1 MKRVI
6 ALLYGVVCYAV
17 FFAAFLYLIGFLGNF
32 LVPRSVDVGPEATLA
47 AALVIN
53 LALIALFG
61 IQHTVMARPGF
72 KKAWTKIVPTSVE
85 RSTYVLLSSLILVL
99 LYWAWRPMGSVIW
112 QLDAAWAQNI
122 MWAVFFGGFLLVLL
136 STFVIDH
143 FDLFGLR
150 QVWLNFRQKTYTYS
164 GFKVTFFYKFVR
176 HPLYVGWI
184 MSFWGAP
191 VMTVGHLLFA
201 VGMTGYILVAIRYEE
216 RDLVKFLGEDYVR
229 YQEKV
234 PMLVPKLGK
243 GHETVKPG
251 GQALPH

>member
-1 MKRVI
+1 
-6 ALLYGVVCYAV
+6 
-17 FFAAFLYLIGFLGNF
+17 
-32 LVPRSVDVGPEATLA
+32 
-47 AALVIN
+47 
-53 LALIALFG
+53 
-61 IQHTVMARPGF
+61 MARPGF
-72 KKAWTKIVPTSVE
+72 KQAWTKIVPKSVE
-85 RSTYVLLSSLILVL
+85 RSTYVLISSLLLVL
-99 LYWAWRPMGSVIW
+99 LYWAWRPIDSVIW
-112 QLDAAWAQNI
+112 QLDAAWAQNL

-150 QVWLNFRQKTYTYS
+150 QVWLNFRQTTYTNS

-191 VMTVGHLLFA
+191 TMTAGHLLFA
-201 VGMTGYILVAIRYEE
+201 VGMTGYILIAIRYEE

-234 PMLVPKLGK
+234 PMLIPKLGK
-243 GHETVKPG
+243 GHATVKSG

>member
-1 MKRVI
+1 MKRLI

-17 FFAAFLYLIGFLGNF
+17 FFAAFLYLTGFLSNL
-32 LVPRSVDVGPEATLA
+32 LVPRSVDVGPEATVA
-47 AALVIN
+47 VALVIN
-53 LALIALFG
+53 LVLIALFG

-72 KKAWTKIVPTSVE
+72 KQAWTKIVPKSVE
-85 RSTYVLLSSLILVL
+85 RSTYVLISSLLLVL
-99 LYWAWRPMGSVIW
+99 LYWAWRPIDSVIW
-112 QLDAAWAQNI
+112 QLDAAWAQNL

-150 QVWLNFRQKTYTYS
+150 QVWLNFRQTTYTNS
-164 GFKVTFFYKFVR
+164 GF
-176 HPLYVGWI
+176 
-184 MSFWGAP
+184 
-191 VMTVGHLLFA
+191 
-201 VGMTGYILVAIRYEE
+201 EE

-234 PMLVPKLGK
+234 PMLIPKLGK
-243 GHETVKPG
+243 GHATVKSG